1 MKVTAKVFATLVRQ
15 VSGPILDRYPE
26 GVRSAAPLAVDLPDG
41 GTITD
46 LIAALG
52 LPREEVKVVF
62 VNGRS
67 QPFDHRLSPGDE
79 VGIFPAVGG
88 G

>member
-1 MKVTAKVFATLVRQ
+1 MKVYVKVFATLVRQ
-15 VSGPILDRYPE
+15 VSGPILDRYPD
-26 GVRSAAPLAVDLPDG
+26 GVRSAVPLAVDLPDG
-41 GTITD
+41 SAITG

-52 LPREEVKVVF
+52 LPGEEVKVVF

-67 QPFDHRLSPGDE
+67 QPFDHRLSPGDQ

>member
-1 MKVTAKVFATLVRQ
+1 MKVYAKVFATLVRQ
-15 VSGPILDRYPE
+15 VSGLDRYPE
-26 GVRSAAPLAVDLPDG
+26 GVRSATLLPVELPDG
-41 GTITD
+41 STIND

-52 LPREEVKVVF
+52 LPEEQVKVVF

-67 QPFDHRLSPGDE
+67 QAFGHRLAPGDE

>member
-1 MKVTAKVFATLVRQ
+1 MKVYAKVFATLVRR
-15 VSGPILDRYPE
+15 VSGPILKRCPE
-26 GVRSAAPLAVDLPDG
+26 GIRSGRPLEVELPKGSTVD
-41 GTITD
+41 D
-46 LIAALG
+46 LITALG
-52 LPREEVKVVF
+52 LPGEEVKVAF

-67 QPFDHRLSPGDE
+67 QEFDYSLSPGDQ